1 MVLAVAAW
9 VAWPAMTERACFVG
23 LASGLQVDLTE
34 GSESRALFEYHR
46 TAILSLFAGQPDL
59 PLHQDSVAGFLHGFM
74 MAGAYLVPDGSVEQG
89 SMFPVLGGVLL
100 LGRYLPVGPARTSF
114 GRKFMARLA
123 VLLDDWEGD
132 TEQACAVVR
141 DAFVV
146 AGDVPMTT
154 ASLGGFCLG
163 VLYAM
168 PYLVATQADPVPLIA
183 AACRLAGDL
192 S

>member
-1 MVLAVAAW
+1 MVLAGAAW

-34 GSESRALFEYHR
+34 GSES
-46 TAILSLFAGQPDL
+46 
-59 PLHQDSVAGFLHGFM
+59 HQDSVAGFLHGFM

-100 LGRYLPVGPARTSF
+100 VGRYLPVGPARTSF